1 MGRLIEFALQKN
13 RSVLVVFAFLLVSG
27 FIALNSMPKESEPDV
42 AVPFIYVSMIYDGIS
57 PEDAERLLVRPMESE
72 LKSIEGVKEMSSVA
86 SEGHA
91 SVTLEFDAGF
101 DSKTALQDVR
111 EKVDLAK
118 VELPE
123 GAEEP
128 EVHEVNVALFPVM
141 SIGLSGPVPER
152 QLLMIAR
159 DLRDDIEAL
168 QGVLEVEIGGDREE
182 MLELIVDPVVLETYN
197 VSLEDVFNIV
207 GRNNQL
213 VAAGALDTGR
223 GRMVMKVPGVIE
235 SPVDLLEM
243 PVKVYQGQVVKFG
256 DVAQIRRTFK
266 DPEGFARVNGQPAFA
281 LEVKKRIGANI
292 IGTLDEVRAIID
304 AKREFWPSD
313 LEVSYILD
321 KSEQIEDM
329 LSDLFNNVL
338 SAIVLV
344 MIVIIAA
351 MGVRS
356 SLVVGIVIPGSFLAG
371 LWVLDAMGLTL
382 NIVVLF
388 SLILVV
394 GMLVDGA
401 IVVAELADRKLREG
415 EPPKAA
421 FAAAATRMA
430 WPVIASTAT
439 TLAVFFPLLGWPG
452 VMGQFMKFLP
462 ITVIV
467 CLIAST
473 LMALVFLPVI
483 GASISRKQKLDAVAL
498 ANAEQNKPAKV
509 TQWYASLLS
518 YLLKSPASFLIL
530 VLVLV
535 ATAYVAYG
543 KYGKGTEFFP
553 DVEPESAQI
562 LIRARGDLSIVEKDQ
577 IVQKIEQRIL
587 GMEGLSNVYARSFNQ
602 PANEMPEDTIGALQ
616 FKFINWQ
623 FRDKA
628 SVIMD
633 EMRQRTQDISGVILE
648 FRKQNDGPS
657 GGKPIQM
664 QVAGWQNE
672 SINEVVDMILTA
684 LHSMDGIKDIEDNR
698 PLPGIDWT
706 LNLDRELAAQNGADV
721 TTTGSAV
728 QLVTTGIRVA
738 GYRPDDS
745 DEELDIRI
753 RYPVEARSLDQFE
766 QIRLLTERGMVAL
779 GNFITLEAT
788 PKVGN
793 LKRVDSRRAITVQAD
808 VEEGVL
814 ASDKLL
820 ELQALLKDKQL
831 PSDVRIR
838 VKGED
843 ADAKETGTFLM
854 GAFVTAI
861 VLMLLILVT
870 QFNSF
875 YQSLLVLSAIVLS
888 SAGVVLGLLITN
900 QPFGVVMCGLGIIAL
915 AGIVVNNNIVLID
928 TYNQLRASGMRAYDA
943 ALETGVLRLRPVF
956 LTAFTTVLGL
966 IPMVLSMN
974 IDLVNRLVSFGAPS
988 TQWWTQLASSIA
1000 GGLSFATV
1008 LTLLLTP
1015 CLLVLGDNVA
1025 QWFNKRFGKSSE
1037 NDMARPLRPKAT
1049 KTKQAESLDSVL

>member
-42 AVPFIYVSMIYDGIS
+42 AAPFIYVSMIYDGIS

-213 VAAGALDTGR
+213 VAAGALDTGH

-292 IGTLDEVRAIID
+292 IGTLDEVRSIID

-452 VMGQFMKFLP
+452 EMGQFMKFLP

-553 DVEPESAQI
+553 EVEPESAQI

-1025 QWFNKRFGKSSE
+1025 QWFNQRFGKSSE
-1037 NDMARPLRPKAT
+1037 NGMARPLRPKAT